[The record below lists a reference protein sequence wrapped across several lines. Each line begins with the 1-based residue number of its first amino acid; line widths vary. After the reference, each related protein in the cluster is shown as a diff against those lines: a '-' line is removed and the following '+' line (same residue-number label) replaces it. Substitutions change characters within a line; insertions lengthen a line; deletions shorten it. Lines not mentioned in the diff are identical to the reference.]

1 MTTRRTTR
9 ALAGLAVLAAFLVA
23 ACTPEQIAAVQQAV
37 VQQQAADKF
46 HGAVSAD
53 GLARLRACES
63 GGNYGAVSRTGTYR
77 GAYQFSRTTWNS
89 VARSHYPHLQGVDPA
104 VAAPHDQDRMA
115 RALWATAGRGQWP
128 HCGKRV

>member
-9 ALAGLAVLAAFLVA
+9 ALGALALFAAFLVA

-37 VQQQAADKF
+37 AEQRAADKF
-46 HGAVSAD
+46 YGAVSDA

-63 GGNYGAVSRTGTYR
+63 GGNYGAVNPTGTYR

-89 VARSHYPHLQGVDPA
+89 VARSHYPHLAGVDPA
-104 VAAPHDQDRMA
+104 AAAAHDQDRMA